1 MIDVTVY
8 YTDGCP
14 YCVKIKKFLNDNKIS
29 FMDVNLEK
37 DKFVVNRLTEKL
49 GTIRLPVT
57 QIGEEYVLG
66 YNIRKIRELLK
77 LE

>member
-37 DKFVVNRLTEKL
+37 DKFAVNKLIEKL
-49 GTIRLPVT
+49 GVIRLPII
-57 QIGEEYVLG
+57 QIGDKYVTG
-66 YNIRKIRELLK
+66 YNIKKIRELLN